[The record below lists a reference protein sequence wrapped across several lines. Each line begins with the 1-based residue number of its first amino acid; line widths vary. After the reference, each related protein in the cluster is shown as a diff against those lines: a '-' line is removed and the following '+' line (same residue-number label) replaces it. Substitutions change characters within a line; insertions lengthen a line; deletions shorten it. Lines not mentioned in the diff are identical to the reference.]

1 MTSFDFV
8 YHLILRFR
16 QHLKIMSL
24 ACKAV
29 LLKRFEE
36 LIDATLNGSP
46 LQLEELEKQIQVAQR
61 ELNSLHNSDASI
73 STLPDEVLT
82 MVFEE
87 GMHLNGDSPCHFGS
101 LASHVTH
108 HWRSVALAAPRLWSK
123 IRWRE
128 PCTEQ
133 EMERVSTF
141 LSRSGTSP
149 IEIRFRPYDTSCQA
163 IPPEFVQLTR
173 GHIRHC
179 VHISIWD
186 IHPNYLT
193 KVLED
198 IFCYPAPMLRSIDLG
213 LDEAYEPEPLLNTYL
228 FPLGAPLLTIAHLS
242 SIHVSDFVFCLP
254 AFENITTLR
263 LIDFCINDK
272 EEKECASFRD
282 TLMAMPALYYLD
294 LRLDTTVE
302 SFSLYEVFLH
312 TVKFLCIQ
320 AVHQRALEDII
331 NSIHAK
337 SMTALYLR
345 RESFGQTRLAGE
357 ENWASHFPSL
367 QHLILAHSMRDLPN
381 IGVIARRFPGVKR
394 LTCHGISWRSKTK
407 HIGHVLDSIKWAA
420 RHDGHGTDTSVSPSK
435 QGRPAIL
442 WPELDTIA
450 MSALDETNINIAW
463 HLYESIFK
471 FHDAGYHIH
480 KLKLPK
486 TFFARPN
493 EGTERLKGI
502 VDLEEYSLDWPTREY
517 GRWS

>member
-1 MTSFDFV
+1 
-8 YHLILRFR
+8 
-16 QHLKIMSL
+16 MSL
-24 ACKAV
+24 GRKAV
-29 LLKRFEE
+29 LLKRLEE
-36 LIDATLNGSP
+36 LADATPNGSPVP
-46 LQLEELEKQIQVAQR
+46 LQLEELEKQIQIAQR
-61 ELNSLHNSDASI
+61 ELDSLRNSDASI

-87 GMHLNGDSPCHFGS
+87 GMLLNGDSPCHFGS

-133 EMERVSTF
+133 EMGRVSTF
-141 LSRSGTSP
+141 LSRSGASP
-149 IEIRFRPYDTSCQA
+149 IEIRFRPYDTSSRA

-173 GHIRHC
+173 VHIRHC

-186 IHPNYLT
+186 IHPNYLS

-198 IFCYPAPMLRSIDLG
+198 FFCYPAPMLRSIDLG
-213 LDEAYEPEPLLNTYL
+213 LDEAREPKPLLNTYI

-242 SIHVSDFVFCLP
+242 SIHVSDLVFCLP
-254 AFENITTLR
+254 AFENLTTLR

-282 TLMAMPALYYLD
+282 TLMAMPVLYYLD
-294 LRLDTTVE
+294 LRLDTTV
-302 SFSLYEVFLH
+302 
-312 TVKFLCIQ
+312 
-320 AVHQRALEDII
+320 D
-331 NSIHAK
+331 
-337 SMTALYLR
+337 
-345 RESFGQTRLAGE
+345 
-357 ENWASHFPSL
+357 
-367 QHLILAHSMRDLPN
+367 MRDLPN